1 MAKRVP
7 PLNVKQLD
15 HWKPHPVRTL
25 ELIDGFV
32 PGLRV
37 RLSPRNEMSWSLSVR
52 VHGVHRRIAIG
63 KNLKLAEARRRAE
76 QMRQEIAN
84 GLDPT
89 ETRKT
94 LTERRKAAAK
104 GFGTL
109 RSVIKSY
116 YETGPGKEL
125 LRGLEAREMVE
136 RVLKDHLERPALDM
150 TTAQLQLTIDAYPS
164 KSSARHCVI
173 YFRPLARWAAKRGL
187 MAKGD
192 TLETPRQP
200 PIEQRVL
207 THAEVKLLWGKLG
220 WSRHDAAAR
229 FMLLTGARREEVC
242 GATWSEINFTT
253 GVWVIPAERR
263 KNTRI
268 SKRGNEDHVVPLPGQ
283 ALELLKRQGEGK
295 PEDLVFVGQRNGRLD
310 NWPRWT
316 NWVRKRVRFDVTPH
330 SLRRTCATL
339 AGDLGVAPHVV
350 SALLGHR
357 AIGGSL
363 LSGYNQSRYT
373 REVAIAL
380 QQVGD
385 MLDSLVAGRDNI
397 VTMRVTL

>member
-76 QMRQEIAN
+76 QMRQQIAE
-84 GLDPT
+84 GSDPT
-89 ETRKT
+89 AE
-94 LTERRKAAAK
+94 RKALDARHLNAAK

-109 RSVIKSY
+109 GTVIKSY
-116 YETGPGKEL
+116 YENGPGKDL

-136 RVLKDHLERPALDM
+136 RVLKDHLERPALDV

-242 GATWSEINFTT
+242 GATWGEIKDGF
-253 GVWVIPAERR
+253 WVLPGRRR
-263 KNTRI
+263 KNPRALH
-268 SKRGNEDHVVPLPGQ
+268 RVQEDHVVPLPRQ
-283 ALELLKRQGEGK
+283 ALELLKRQGKGK

-397 VTMRVTL
+397 VTLRVTT